1 MTPPALEHR
10 GGSHRR
16 CAGGELDNVLR
27 DPDRQLGFRVHRTR
41 PEPRRAALAPTHLLR
56 VQCRPDKVQSVART
70 LASWPQTV
78 FVYALAESAEVI
90 AELTADF
97 DALPALLGAELD
109 GVLTYG

>member
-1 MTPPALEHR
+1 
-10 GGSHRR
+10 
-16 CAGGELDNVLR
+16 
-27 DPDRQLGFRVHRTR
+27 
-41 PEPRRAALAPTHLLR
+41 
-56 VQCRPDKVQSVART
+56 VART